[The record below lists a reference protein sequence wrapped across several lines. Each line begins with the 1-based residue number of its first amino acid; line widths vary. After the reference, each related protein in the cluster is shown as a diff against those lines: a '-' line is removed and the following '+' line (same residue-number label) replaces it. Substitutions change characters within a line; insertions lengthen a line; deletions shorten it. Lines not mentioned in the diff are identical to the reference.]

1 MEVTTIACPSGFTDP
16 NIAGNA
22 PIWVDTKG
30 TEYKVASGILE
41 GYETSDPIV
50 VNPKRIN
57 IVVGMSGLDALEA
70 MGLKVKETKEI

>member
-1 MEVTTIACPSGFTDP
+1 METTTIACPSGLIDP
-16 NIAGNA
+16 NVSENA
-22 PIWVDTKG
+22 PIWVDGKG
-30 TEYKVASGILE
+30 VEYKVASGILE

-50 VNPKRIN
+50 ANPKRIN